1 MLRDISDLRKSYQK
15 NSLTEKDLPLN
26 PFSLFDRWFK
36 EVKSNSGNSEVNA
49 MTLSTI
55 DKSGFPKGRIVL
67 LKYYSIDGFIF
78 FTNYNSD
85 KSLSIEIN
93 NKVSIS
99 FFWEEFER
107 QVIIK
112 GFAEKTS
119 AELSDKYFNSRPK
132 GSKLGALVSE
142 DQSSIIE
149 SKEFLIKKFNLLTKD
164 FECKEIERPEN
175 WGGFIINPIEYEF
188 WQGGENRLHDRI
200 RYSLS
205 ENLWKI
211 DRLSP

>member
-112 GFAEKTS
+112 GFAEKTL

-164 FECKEIERPEN
+164 FEGKEIERPEN

>member
-164 FECKEIERPEN
+164 FKGKEIERPEN

>member
-1 MLRDISDLRKSYQK
+1 MPYIFVEE
-15 NSLTEKDLPLN
+15 TI
-26 PFSLFDRWFK
+26 
-36 EVKSNSGNSEVNA
+36 
-49 MTLSTI
+49 LSTLRTI
-55 DKSGFPKGRIVL
+55 IISQC
-67 LKYYSIDGFIF
+67 
-78 FTNYNSD
+78 

-119 AELSDKYFNSRPK
+119 VELSDKYFNSRPK

-164 FECKEIERPEN
+164 FEGKEIERPEN

>member
-112 GFAEKTS
+112 GFAKKTS

-164 FECKEIERPEN
+164 FEGKEIERPEN

>member
-112 GFAEKTS
+112 GFAEKTL

-164 FECKEIERPEN
+164 FEGKEIERPVN
-175 WGGFIINPIEYEF
+175 WGGFSINPIEYEF

>member
-36 EVKSNSGNSEVNA
+36 EVKSNSSNSEVNA

-164 FECKEIERPEN
+164 FEGKEIERPVN
-175 WGGFIINPIEYEF
+175 WGGFSINPIEYEF